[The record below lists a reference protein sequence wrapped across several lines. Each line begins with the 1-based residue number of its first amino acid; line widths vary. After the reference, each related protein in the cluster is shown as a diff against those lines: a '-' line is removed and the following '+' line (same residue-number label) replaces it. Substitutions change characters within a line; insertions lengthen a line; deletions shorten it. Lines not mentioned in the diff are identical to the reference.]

1 MKFITITIE
10 ELKEILHEELS
21 KVVSLTSTGY
31 KEKVYLNVSQ
41 LSQYIFLSVPAI
53 YQRVAND
60 TIPHSR
66 IGTRIIFEKSEIDA
80 WIKTSPKNE

>member
-1 MKFITITIE
+1 MKIITVSTDELVEILRE
-10 ELKEILHEELS
+10 ELGKIISISKPESKAKE
-21 KVVSLTSTGY
+21 
-31 KEKVYLNVSQ
+31 YLNVSQ

-66 IGTRIIFEKSEIDA
+66 IGSRIIFEKSEIDV
-80 WIKTSPKNE
+80 WVKTNPKL